1 MNSVINSMLPLA
13 SVISK
18 VQPNQ
23 SQGSNAQF
31 GSALQS
37 ALTVEKEPDK
47 ALDAESI
54 TLSEEKLT
62 TLKDLV
68 NFLKQSSLSDL
79 EGGVAAEDL
88 LINDSSGSGELLL
101 QLLQSLN
108 GDDKTSLERFFT
120 SIEELDLDS
129 DQEEMALDSQ
139 CLLGANVMELYT
151 ILKQVA
157 SLSEEEWKQLPIDG
171 TANLLKL
178 VKVQEL
184 LSEKKDMTQDEASIQ
199 KQMKNVLEGITGKL
213 EKWVS
218 NEQQKKSGDLDFSVL
233 VDKGQNKSLETVRNA
248 FSRMVGA
255 DKEGNKHSLSLPIQ
269 ILKPDQLNFT
279 LTKNEQTGPPVL
291 NGEESSSD
299 FAPFNQLGKNIK
311 NGQLATTGLNTEES
325 ANGETVFLNKLGKNI
340 KSEQAGLTPLNK
352 EESIHLNTSVPVQT
366 TKVEQLVL
374 TASKGGQTVSQEEF
388 VKRFESILNKSNFSG
403 TNGVN
408 KLLIRLN
415 PEHLGS
421 LRIELIQ
428 KDGMMTARI
437 LATTAHAKDM
447 LENQVQG
454 LKQAFN
460 GQNIQIEKIE
470 IAQAFNSFN
479 AEKFSQKDAEQHSR
493 QHQESKQESNEES
506 ESEFTSS
513 FAEALLN
520 LEV

>member
-1 MNSVINSMLPLA
+1 MNSAINSMLPLA
-13 SVISK
+13 SVNKK

-31 GSALQS
+31 RSALQS
-37 ALTVEKEPDK
+37 ALTVETDSDK
-47 ALDAESI
+47 TLDAESI

-68 NFLKQSSLSDL
+68 DFLKQSNLSDL

-88 LINDSSGSGELLL
+88 LINESSGSGELLL
-101 QLLQSLN
+101 QLLQILN

-129 DQEEMALDSQ
+129 DQEEMALDAQS
-139 CLLGANVMELYT
+139 LLGANVMDLYT

-184 LSEKKDMTQDEASIQ
+184 LSDKKDMTQDEASIQ
-199 KQMKNVLEGITGKL
+199 KQLKNVLDGITGKL

-233 VDKGQNKSLETVRNA
+233 MDKGQNKSLETARNA
-248 FSRMVGA
+248 FSRMVEA
-255 DKEGNKHSLSLPIQ
+255 DKEGNKQGLGLPIQ
-269 ILKPDQLNFT
+269 IVKSAHFKLT
-279 LTKNEQTGPPVL
+279 LTKSGNSGTLSNEKVL
-291 NGEESSSD
+291 NE
-299 FAPFNQLGKNIK
+299 AINQGASVQ
-311 NGQLATTGLNTEES
+311 GQMT
-325 ANGETVFLNKLGKNI
+325 KL
-340 KSEQAGLTPLNK
+340 
-352 EESIHLNTSVPVQT
+352 
-366 TKVEQLVL
+366 EQLVM
-374 TASKGGQTVSQEEF
+374 TASKSGQNVSQEEF

-428 KDGMMTARI
+428 KDGLMTARI

-454 LKQAFN
+454 LKQAFS

-479 AEKFSQKDAEQHSR
+479 AEKFSQKDAEDQSR

>member
-1 MNSVINSMLPLA
+1 MNSAINSMLPLA
-13 SVISK
+13 SVNKK

-37 ALTVEKEPDK
+37 ALTVETDSDK
-47 ALDAESI
+47 TLDAESI
-54 TLSEEKLT
+54 TLSEKELT

-68 NFLKQSSLSDL
+68 DFLKQSNLSDL

-88 LINDSSGSGELLL
+88 LINESSGSGELLL
-101 QLLQSLN
+101 QLLQILN

-129 DQEEMALDSQ
+129 DQEEMALDAQS
-139 CLLGANVMELYT
+139 LLGANVMDLYT

-157 SLSEEEWKQLPIDG
+157 SLSEDEWKQLPIEG

-184 LSEKKDMTQDEASIQ
+184 LSETKDMTLDEASIQ
-199 KQMKNVLEGITGKL
+199 KQMKNVLDGITGKL

-248 FSRMVGA
+248 FSRMVEA
-255 DKEGNKHSLSLPIQ
+255 DKEGNKQGLGLPIQ

-279 LTKNEQTGPPVL
+279 LTKNDKT
-291 NGEESSSD
+291 D
-299 FAPFNQLGKNIK
+299 
-311 NGQLATTGLNTEES
+311 GQEVLNTEES
-325 ANGETVFLNKLGKNI
+325 T
-340 KSEQAGLTPLNK
+340 
-352 EESIHLNTSVPVQT
+352 HLNPSVPVQMS
-366 TKVEQLVL
+366 KIEQLVL
-374 TASKGGQTVSQEEF
+374 TASKSGQNVSQEEF

-428 KDGMMTARI
+428 KDGLMTARI

-447 LENQVQG
+447 LENQVRG
-454 LKQAFN
+454 LKQAFS

-479 AEKFSQKDAEQHSR
+479 AEKFSQKDAEDQSR